1 MRHLRL
7 FLLAL
12 ATLVNGLLFA
22 QDSQKDL
29 EQLMRCRGEYF
40 FTLNVETASDI
51 QALTRLCSVD
61 KTDGIT
67 VVCYAD
73 QSQYEDLLGRGFQP
87 VLQTPPSMLE
97 EAVMWDGSD
106 RAGYDWN
113 SYPTY
118 EAYEA
123 MMFQFAADHPDRC
136 EIISL
141 GTLPSGHK
149 ILIAHLNNGSD
160 YGKPKFLY
168 TSTIHGDETT
178 GWIMMLR
185 LIDYLLENPDAPEVQ
200 NVMERL
206 DLFIGPLSNPDGT
219 YYGGNHTVGGA
230 RRNNANNRDL
240 NRNFPDPHGSP
251 HPDGYPYQT
260 ETEWAMQFAEDY
272 PFTMAANFHGGSE
285 VINYPWDNTYTL
297 HADDDWYRLIARE
310 YADLCHEIDS
320 TYMDGFDNGITN
332 GAVWY
337 MIAGGRQDYM
347 NGYHECREVT
357 IECSNAYTPP
367 ASQLPLFWSYN
378 KNALFAYM
386 NQCLYGIHGTVTDS
400 VTGQPLKATVTIAGH
415 DDQFSSVSSHLPAG
429 DYHRPI
435 KGGTYNLTYNCEGY
449 FSKTIT
455 VSVNDHETVVQD
467 ITLLPIDWSLPESQ
481 STFMVYPNPNEG
493 SFVVNAEGE
502 FSYTIFNSLGQQILS
517 GKSNGNTP
525 IVCPDLKRGVYFLHL
540 KSENGS
546 KVEKLFIEK

>member
-1 MRHLRL
+1 MRHLK
-7 FLLAL
+7 FFVLAL
-12 ATLVNGLLFA
+12 AALACGQLCA
-22 QDSQKDL
+22 QNSQKDL
-29 EQLMRCRGEYF
+29 EQLMQQRGEYF
-40 FTLNVETASDI
+40 FTLSVETASDI
-51 QALTRLCSVD
+51 QTLANLCSVD
-61 KTDGIT
+61 KTDGQT
-67 VVCYAD
+67 VVCYAN
-73 QSQYEDLLGRGFQP
+73 QNQYENLLRHGYQP

-97 EAVMWDGSD
+97 EAIMWDGSNRD
-106 RAGYDWN
+106 EYDWD

-123 MMFQFAADHPDRC
+123 MMFQFATDHPDKC
-136 EIISL
+136 EIITL

-219 YYGGNHTVGGA
+219 YHGGNHTVSGA
-230 RRNNANNRDL
+230 RRNNANDIDL

-251 HPDGYPYQT
+251 YPGGYPYQT
-260 ETEWAMQFAEDY
+260 ETEWFMQLAEDY
-272 PFTMAANFHGGSE
+272 PFVMAANFHGGTE
-285 VINYPWDNTYTL
+285 VFNYPWDNTHTL
-297 HADDDWYRLIARE
+297 HADDDWYQLVGHE
-310 YADLCHEIDS
+310 YADLCHEVDT

-337 MIAGGRQDYM
+337 MIAGGRQDYT

-367 ASQLPLFWSYN
+367 AYQLPTFWNYN
-378 KNALFAYM
+378 KKSLFAFM

-400 VTGQPLKATVTIAGH
+400 ITGQPLTATVNIEGH
-415 DDQFSSVSSHLPAG
+415 DDQFSSVRSHLPAG

-435 KGGTYNLTYNCEGY
+435 KGGTYDVTYKCEGY
-449 FSKTIT
+449 LPQTVT
-455 VSVNDHETVVQD
+455 VSVNDYETLVQD
-467 ITLLPIDWSLPESQ
+467 ITLVPIGWAINDNQSSLK
-481 STFMVYPNPNEG
+481 VYPNPNNG
-493 SFVVNAEGE
+493 NFIVNAEDE
-502 FSYTIFNSLGQQILS
+502 FNYTIFNSLGQQVLS
-517 GKSNGNTP
+517 GKSNGKSP
-525 IVCPDLKRGVYFLHL
+525 IDCHDLKQGVYFIHL
-540 KSENGS
+540 DVGQGS
-546 KVEKLFIEK
+546 FVEKLVIEK